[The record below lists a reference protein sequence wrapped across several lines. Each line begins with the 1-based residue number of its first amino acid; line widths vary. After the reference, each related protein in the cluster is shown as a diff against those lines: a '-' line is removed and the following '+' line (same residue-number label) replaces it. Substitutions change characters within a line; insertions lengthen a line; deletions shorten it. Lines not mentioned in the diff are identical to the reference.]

1 MEIIGNRR
9 KKPFYVTQI
18 WNSSRPEFLMN
29 FTAIWFSE
37 KTIKE
42 KENQWHFFV
51 FGFVFSFYDRHF
63 VKAAFEFLKKIFRY
77 FERISEPSGFSG
89 RNFWIVLNQPN
100 LSLVL
105 WHLLVTLNFEVH
117 TFFSKI
123 IPNLCRHH
131 TALCQ
136 FTKYSHFLKDHP
148 FYW

>member
-1 MEIIGNRR
+1 M
-9 KKPFYVTQI
+9 TQI

-105 WHLLVTLNFEVH
+105 WHLLVTLNFEVR
-117 TFFSKI
+117 F
-123 IPNLCRHH
+123 
-131 TALCQ
+131 
-136 FTKYSHFLKDHP
+136 FLKLFPICADTTLHYVNSQNTAISLKTIHFTDKIKLTP
-148 FYW
+148 SPTWP